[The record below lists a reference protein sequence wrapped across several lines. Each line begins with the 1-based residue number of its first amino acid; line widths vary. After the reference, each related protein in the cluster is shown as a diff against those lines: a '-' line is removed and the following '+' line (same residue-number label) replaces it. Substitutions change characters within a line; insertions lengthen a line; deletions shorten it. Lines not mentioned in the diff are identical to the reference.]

1 MSQENDKITIEI
13 SVAIGDNVPE
23 HEGYYTSAEDA
34 KKTIDEIF
42 GIYEKNNEND
52 FHICLSV
59 NGDIKPKCIFLN
71 RDGIICENKGMCK
84 YKC

>member
-1 MSQENDKITIEI
+1 MENNHKITIEI
-13 SVAIGDNVPE
+13 SVAIGDNLPE

-42 GIYEKNNEND
+42 EMHEFENNEND
-52 FHICLSV
+52 FHICLKIHE
-59 NGDIKPKCIFLN
+59 DFRPKCLLLDN
-71 RDGIICENKGMCK
+71 DGLLCKNKGACK